1 MGFGF
6 VIFSFG
12 CQGRVWVLLVG
23 RQLRTQ
29 IMDWGRG
36 RHHVYY
42 VSVEA
47 VELHEIT
54 RKTVVRE
61 ERSEKRTLRQ
71 ALI

>member
-1 MGFGF
+1 M
-6 VIFSFG
+6 
-12 CQGRVWVLLVG
+12 LLVG
-23 RQLRTQ
+23 RQLRMQ

-47 VELHEIT
+47 VELDEIT

-61 ERSEKRTLRQ
+61 ERSEKRTVRQ